1 MQLPKLKLNHFHF
14 PKQVKTLKIVA
25 NKMFRYPRNCLLN
38 FASEFLTKC
47 SVKLNEINKKSA
59 QEKNLELLDQKCF
72 IKLNEVQ
79 LSLLS

>member
-1 MQLPKLKLNHFHF
+1 
-14 PKQVKTLKIVA
+14 
-25 NKMFRYPRNCLLN
+25 MFRYPRNCLLN
-38 FASEFLTKC
+38 FTSEFLTKC

>member
-1 MQLPKLKLNHFHF
+1 ML
-14 PKQVKTLKIVA
+14 
-25 NKMFRYPRNCLLN
+25 RYPRNCLLN

-72 IKLNEVQ
+72 IKLNEVP
-79 LSLLS
+79 LSRLWS